1 MFYMHF
7 PKDRVRLY
15 EFGVV
20 CMRAHM
26 FQSNRTR
33 LLAHAMHRL
42 RKITNTWWEEIKMLN
57 TSYIYSPD
65 KIIEFINLVVKYL
78 ITK

>member
-1 MFYMHF
+1 
-7 PKDRVRLY
+7 
-15 EFGVV
+15 
-20 CMRAHM
+20 
-26 FQSNRTR
+26 
-33 LLAHAMHRL
+33 
-42 RKITNTWWEEIKMLN
+42 MLN